1 MNRVMRRE
9 TLFRH
14 LRVIVLFYK
23 KRRTI
28 EEIAE
33 KLGYKPLSVRNVLKS
48 KAMKPYKMRLT
59 NGFIE
64 KARGYFDQ
72 MIVDMENG
80 QYTQDEKHI

>member
-1 MNRVMRRE
+1 MKRE
-9 TLFRH
+9 TLFKH
-14 LRVIVLFYK
+14 LRAIILFYK

-72 MIVDMENG
+72 MIVDMESG
-80 QYTQDEKHI
+80 QYTQEERHI